1 MLNIATDNIINTN
14 NEQNIIAK
22 KKLNAEAYNI
32 INNDQRFKKCSNK
45 AKR

>member
-32 INNDQRFKKCSNK
+32 INND
-45 AKR
+45 